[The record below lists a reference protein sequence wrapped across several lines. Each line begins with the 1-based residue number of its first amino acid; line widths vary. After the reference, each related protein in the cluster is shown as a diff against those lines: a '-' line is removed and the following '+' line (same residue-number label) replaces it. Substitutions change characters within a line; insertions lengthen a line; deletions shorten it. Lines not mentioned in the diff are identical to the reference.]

1 MFTVYMVHTFGAR
14 LQYDKWSDT
23 SIFCISPAFPTLSPP
38 HSMQNLRKIHI
49 WEPDKYVVDLIQ
61 THSVQAASRRRSS
74 VQNLAIC
81 VCLKFS
87 DSKFLWHTYLFS
99 NDMFLYIIFS
109 DSEEFWDLFNSI
121 KLKQWHSINLE
132 QTKANSTEYKFSE
145 IQSKSGRFQKI
156 TGKKVY
162 WRKFKQIKENSKK
175 NEWMNEFI
183 S

>member
-1 MFTVYMVHTFGAR
+1 
-14 LQYDKWSDT
+14 
-23 SIFCISPAFPTLSPP
+23 
-38 HSMQNLRKIHI
+38 
-49 WEPDKYVVDLIQ
+49 
-61 THSVQAASRRRSS
+61 
-74 VQNLAIC
+74 
-81 VCLKFS
+81 
-87 DSKFLWHTYLFS
+87 
-99 NDMFLYIIFS
+99 MFLYIIFS

-162 WRKFKQIKENSKK
+162 WRKFKQIKENSQK